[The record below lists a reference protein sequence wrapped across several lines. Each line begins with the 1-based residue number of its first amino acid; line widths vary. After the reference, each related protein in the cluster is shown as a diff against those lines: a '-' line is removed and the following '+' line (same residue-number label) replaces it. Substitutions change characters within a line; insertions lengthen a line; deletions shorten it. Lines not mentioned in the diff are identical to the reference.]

1 MLILQLIQNTLS
13 DPSIYGY
20 IGAGSGIGATA
31 GAIGMKLID
40 KWINKKKD
48 DVDINSVVT
57 QQVKMIFENGEFK
70 DKIIKELQE
79 WACFRQNCKERI
91 NGEEP
96 PKPTKKKAA

>member
-40 KWINKKKD
+40 KWLNKKKE
-48 DVDINSVVT
+48 DVDITDVIN
-57 QQVKMIFENGEFK
+57 QQVKQVMDNGDFQA
-70 DKIIKELQE
+70 KIIKQLQE
-79 WACFRQNCKERI
+79 HACFREPCKERI
-91 NGEEP
+91 NGTEP
-96 PKPTKKKAA
+96 TKTTKKKAA